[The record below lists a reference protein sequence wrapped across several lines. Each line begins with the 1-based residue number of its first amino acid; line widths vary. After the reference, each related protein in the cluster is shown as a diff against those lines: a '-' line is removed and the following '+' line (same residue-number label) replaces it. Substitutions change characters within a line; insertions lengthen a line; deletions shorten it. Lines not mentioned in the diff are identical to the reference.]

1 MLLSNLES
9 CLNQLRWADW
19 EVLPPCGSP
28 EHCMKRPLGD
38 LSPSEPQVKGHQTP
52 RGGKTSPPTS
62 SVVCLILLGPMKA
75 ISYYTQHLPPPVL
88 LTSLAC
94 FPSNGITQ
102 VSPVTKN
109 CPLSR
114 KEAAGDC
121 FLPLEGW
128 GAWGRCSSS
137 MDARHPGAELQICT
151 GCLVKFEFQINKEEF
166 FSAYTFHT
174 ILGTYLY

>member
-52 RGGKTSPPTS
+52 RGGKDISPNLICGLPYPLRPHESNFLLHPASATS
-62 SVVCLILLGPMKA
+62 SP
-75 ISYYTQHLPPPVL
+75 
-88 LTSLAC
+88 
-94 FPSNGITQ
+94 

-151 GCLVKFEFQINKEEF
+151 GCRVKFEFQINKEEF